1 MPLFIPQPAAVGE
14 LGRAREATDDTGE
27 TIRFTPVSE
36 ERDEE
41 ARLHT
46 TVVRYERGDE
56 VLERPWVLHWHT
68 QEGFR
73 ALVEAAGL
81 SVAAVLDAD
90 GGPATEDADM
100 FVFWLTVP
108 G

>member
-1 MPLFIPQPAAVGE
+1 M
-14 LGRAREATDDTGE
+14 
-27 TIRFTPVSE
+27 
-36 ERDEE
+36 

-73 ALVEAAGL
+73 ALAEAAGL

-90 GGPATEDADM
+90 SGPATEDADV
-100 FVFWLTVP
+100 FVFWLTAP
-108 G
+108 GDRRLTPLTLRLQG